1 MKIKNILHWRENYY
15 HMSTRELQLRSILR
29 IIYNMMLKMYKIT
42 IKKEIIF
49 EKKDT
54 NYRNKTTNL

>member
-15 HMSTRELQLRSILR
+15 NMSTRELQLRSILR

>member
-1 MKIKNILHWRENYY
+1 
-15 HMSTRELQLRSILR
+15 
-29 IIYNMMLKMYKIT
+29 MLKMYKIT

>member
-1 MKIKNILHWRENYY
+1 MKIWRENYY
-15 HMSTRELQLRSILR
+15 NMSTRELQLRSILK